1 MPPRLRQTP
10 RQNRPPPR
18 RPAPQTCKT
27 LTAAFLPKPRGWKTW
42 PAAPAP
48 RKQRPR
54 ARPGRGGR
62 KIRIIRNRQSA
73 KSKTTR
79 TPSFWQGCGFC
90 CAGLQKAGGRSRPPG
105 GLGGCSFV
113 KEFFEQMVGNK
124 FDNYHSD
131 NKVRA
136 PSKNIGDLEADACR
150 GFKAATFGQSVCAVD
165 GNVPPGCLIH
175 KFQGTGALL
184 GHRNRRR
191 NAVTIEEGGSF
202 YRQKAS
208 ASVRLADNPE
218 RIPPIGPV
226 CPFILRIK
234 LPRIAGGIGTVR
246 DGVVDEIEIRQNQDN
261 GVQEGIRAIL
271 RLDGEGGTQDG

>member
-1 MPPRLRQTP
+1 M
-10 RQNRPPPR
+10 
-18 RPAPQTCKT
+18 
-27 LTAAFLPKPRGWKTW
+27 
-42 PAAPAP
+42 
-48 RKQRPR
+48 
-54 ARPGRGGR
+54 
-62 KIRIIRNRQSA
+62 
-73 KSKTTR
+73 
-79 TPSFWQGCGFC
+79 
-90 CAGLQKAGGRSRPPG
+90 
-105 GLGGCSFV
+105 

-271 RLDGEGGTQDG
+271 RLDGEGGTRDG